1 MNKYEVRK
9 FEQMLTKVN
18 LGGWMSPDEVKY
30 LVFHFVGAAGQAYG
44 NANYFR
50 DVFRSASAHLFL
62 DPNHDVQ
69 VVPFNRVAW
78 HVGDG
83 RGKYGITNQNA
94 IGVEL
99 CQDAST
105 GRNVWEWDFHPRTR
119 LEAILVFAY
128 LMKKYNVPLSRVVRH
143 YDASRKSCPGNW
155 MKNNWEKWWLWKKDL
170 ELYVT
175 TGKLVDS
182 QRGIVYIDK
191 PGAGNPKPSTPTK
204 PNVKLT
210 NREVAKQVYRGDWG
224 NGQERKNRLT
234 KAGYDYYEVQK
245 EVNRYKEDLRIG
257 KRDPVKLPKSV
268 GIYKFN
274 TKVWVR
280 SEAFEGKDTITKE
293 GYMYDKDDTV
303 SLEKVFE
310 RDGWI
315 WGQYTSYS
323 GKQRFVKIGADGG
336 KKYAEKL

>member
-9 FEQMLTKVN
+9 FEQMLTSIN
-18 LGGWMSPDEVKY
+18 LGGWMSADQVLH
-30 LVFHFVGAAGQAYG
+30 LVLHFVGAAGQAYG
-44 NANYFR
+44 NAKYFR
-50 DVFRSASAHLFL
+50 EKYREASAQLFL

-94 IGVEL
+94 IGIEL
-99 CQDAST
+99 CQDTST
-105 GRNVWEWDFHPRTR
+105 GSNVWEWDFHPRTR

-128 LMKKYNVPLSRVVRH
+128 LMKKFNVPLSRVVRH

-155 MKNNWEKWWLWKKDL
+155 MKDDWKKWKLWKKDL

-191 PGAGNPKPSTPTK
+191 PGLEDSKPSTPST
-204 PNVKLT
+204 PSVKLT

-224 NGQERKNRLT
+224 NGQKRKDRLT
-234 KAGYDYYEVQK
+234 KAGYNYTAVQVEVAK
-245 EVNRYKEDLRIG
+245 YKEELKAG
-257 KRDPVKLPKSV
+257 TKEPVKLPQSIGV
-268 GIYKFN
+268 YIFN

-280 SEAFEGKDTITKE
+280 TEPHEGKASITEE
-293 GYMYDKDDTV
+293 GYMYDKDDTI
-303 SLEKVFE
+303 SLEKVFTQ
-310 RDGWI
+310 DGWV

-323 GKQRFVKIGADGG
+323 KKQRFIKIGADGG
-336 KKYAEKL
+336 KQFATKL